1 MCIQVALA
9 FPRELL
15 AAASRE
21 LELANACGLYRRR
34 GAVTGAVTGCGDTN
48 RPQVGASRGS
58 PNASTLAAARRMA
71 TGPGHEPVATLAP
84 TADASNDVEWTGEMD
99 TAILMAAS
107 RGGANASTWA
117 TLVLPRGPCAGT
129 TNAQVAERF
138 AFLCERA
145 KTQPCSQEKEKA
157 EKNTVWL
164 DALVSPTRP
173 ATGGPDEGFVTP
185 IVPHKAHTPSPT
197 PPPRH
202 PPPPRPLSRRNEEAV
217 GPRPSGTSGDVY
229 FWLFLV
235 IFLVYFWLFL
245 VISVW
250 AM

>member
-1 MCIQVALA
+1 MALA

-34 GAVTGAVTGCGDTN
+34 GAVTGAVTGGGDTN
-48 RPQVGASRGS
+48 RPQVGTPRGS

-71 TGPGHEPVATLAP
+71 TGPGHEPVTAAP
-84 TADASNDVEWTGEMD
+84 TAELTNVEWTGEMD

-107 RGGANASTWA
+107 RRGANASTWA
-117 TLVLPRGPCAGT
+117 TLVLARGPCAGT

-145 KTQPCSQEKEKA
+145 KTQQCSQEKEQTKA

-185 IVPHKAHTPSPT
+185 IVPHKAHTCLLYTSPSP
-197 PPPRH
+197 RDQ
-202 PPPPRPLSRRNEEAV
+202 RGSRM
-217 GPRPSGTSGDVY
+217 PSS
-229 FWLFLV
+229 
-235 IFLVYFWLFL
+235 
-245 VISVW
+245 
-250 AM
+250 A

>member
-1 MCIQVALA
+1 MALA

-34 GAVTGAVTGCGDTN
+34 GAVTGAVTGGGDTN
-48 RPQVGASRGS
+48 RPQVGTPRGS

-71 TGPGHEPVATLAP
+71 TGPGHEPVTTQAP
-84 TADASNDVEWTGEMD
+84 TAELSNSVEWTGEMD

-107 RGGANASTWA
+107 RRGANASTWA

-145 KTQPCSQEKEKA
+145 KTQPCSQEKEQTKA

-173 ATGGPDEGFVTP
+173 ATGAPDEGFVTP
-185 IVPHKAHTPSPT
+185 IVYPKAHTPSPT
-197 PPPRH
+197 PPRAT
-202 PPPPRPLSRRNEEAV
+202 PPAPTPQQKERRGSRTPPLGYKRYV
-217 GPRPSGTSGDVY
+217 H

-235 IFLVYFWLFL
+235 IFGYFWLF
-245 VISVW
+245 W
-250 AM
+250 

>member
-34 GAVTGAVTGCGDTN
+34 GAITGAVTGGGDTN
-48 RPQVGASRGS
+48 RPQVGTPRGS
-58 PNASTLAAARRMA
+58 LNASTLAAARRMA
-71 TGPGHEPVATLAP
+71 TGPGHEPVAAAP
-84 TADASNDVEWTGEMD
+84 TADSLNNVEWTGEMD

-107 RGGANASTWA
+107 RRGANASTWA

-145 KTQPCSQEKEKA
+145 KTQPCSQEKEK
-157 EKNTVWL
+157 NTVWL

-173 ATGGPDEGFVTP
+173 ATGAPAEGFVTP
-185 IVPHKAHTPSPT
+185 IVYPKAHTPSPT
-197 PPPRH
+197 HPRATPPAPTPQQKERRGSRT
-202 PPPPRPLSRRNEEAV
+202 PPLGYKR
-217 GPRPSGTSGDVY
+217 
-229 FWLFLV
+229 
-235 IFLVYFWLFL
+235 
-245 VISVW
+245 
-250 AM
+250 

>member
-1 MCIQVALA
+1 
-9 FPRELL
+9 
-15 AAASRE
+15 
-21 LELANACGLYRRR
+21 
-34 GAVTGAVTGCGDTN
+34 
-48 RPQVGASRGS
+48 
-58 PNASTLAAARRMA
+58 
-71 TGPGHEPVATLAP
+71 
-84 TADASNDVEWTGEMD
+84 MD

-129 TNAQVAERF
+129 TNAQVAARF

-145 KTQPCSQEKEKA
+145 KTQPCSQEKEQTKA

-197 PPPRH
+197 PPRAT
-202 PPPPRPLSRRNEEAV
+202 PPAPTPQQKERRGSRTPPLGYKRY
-217 GPRPSGTSGDVY
+217 VY

-235 IFLVYFWLFL
+235 IFGYF
-245 VISVW
+245 
-250 AM
+250 

>member
-1 MCIQVALA
+1 MALA

-34 GAVTGAVTGCGDTN
+34 GAVTGAVTGGGDAN
-48 RPQVGASRGS
+48 RPQVGTPRGS

-71 TGPGHEPVATLAP
+71 TGPGHEPVTAAP
-84 TADASNDVEWTGEMD
+84 TADCSNDVEWTGEMD

-107 RGGANASTWA
+107 RRGANAYTWA
-117 TLVLPRGPCAGT
+117 TLVLPRGPCAGA

-145 KTQPCSQEKEKA
+145 KTQPCSQEQTKA

-185 IVPHKAHTPSPT
+185 IMPHKAHTPSPT
-197 PPPRH
+197 PPRAT
-202 PPPPRPLSRRNEEAV
+202 PPAPTPQQKERRGSRTPPLGYKRY
-217 GPRPSGTSGDVY
+217 VY
-229 FWLFLV
+229 FW
-235 IFLVYFWLFL
+235 
-245 VISVW
+245 
-250 AM
+250 

>member
-1 MCIQVALA
+1 MWRYQPSPGGGI
-9 FPRELL
+9 PRVTQRVH
-15 AAASRE
+15 AGRRAQDGDGSRS
-21 LELANACGLYRRR
+21 R
-34 GAVTGAVTGCGDTN
+34 TGRDC
-48 RPQVGASRGS
+48 
-58 PNASTLAAARRMA
+58 L
-71 TGPGHEPVATLAP
+71 P

-145 KTQPCSQEKEKA
+145 KTQPCSQEKENKA

-185 IVPHKAHTPSPT
+185 IVSPQGPHAVPY

-202 PPPPRPLSRRNEEAV
+202 PPRPDPSAEGTKRQSDPASRVQAV
-217 GPRPSGTSGDVY
+217 TFIFGY
-229 FWLFLV
+229 FWLFFWYFFV
-235 IFLVYFWLFL
+235 IFFGLFL

>member
-1 MCIQVALA
+1 VALA

-34 GAVTGAVTGCGDTN
+34 GAVTGAVTGGGDTN
-48 RPQVGASRGS
+48 RPQVGTSRGS

-71 TGPGHEPVATLAP
+71 TGPGHEALVATAP
-84 TADASNDVEWTGEMD
+84 TPELLTNVEWTGEMD

-107 RGGANASTWA
+107 RRGANASTWA
-117 TLVLPRGPCAGT
+117 TLVIPRGPCAGW

-145 KTQPCSQEKEKA
+145 KTQPCSQEKEQTKA

-173 ATGGPDEGFVTP
+173 AAGGPDEGFVTP

-197 PPPRH
+197 PPAP
-202 PPPPRPLSRRNEEAV
+202 PPPPRHLSRRNEEAV
-217 GPRPSGTSGDVY
+217 EPRLSGTSGTFIFGN

-235 IFLVYFWLFL
+235 IFGYFW
-245 VISVW
+245 
-250 AM
+250 

>member
-1 MCIQVALA
+1 M

-34 GAVTGAVTGCGDTN
+34 GAVTGAVTGGGDTN
-48 RPQVGASRGS
+48 RPQVGTPRGS
-58 PNASTLAAARRMA
+58 LNASTLAAARRMA
-71 TGPGHEPVATLAP
+71 TGPGHEPVAAAP
-84 TADASNDVEWTGEMD
+84 TADSLNNVEWTGEMD

-107 RGGANASTWA
+107 RRGANASTWA

-145 KTQPCSQEKEKA
+145 KTQPCSQEKEK
-157 EKNTVWL
+157 NTVWL

-173 ATGGPDEGFVTP
+173 ATGAPAEGFVTP
-185 IVPHKAHTPSPT
+185 IVYPKAHTPSPT
-197 PPPRH
+197 PPAP

-217 GPRPSGTSGDVY
+217 GPRLSGTSGEFIFGY

-235 IFLVYFWLFL
+235 IL
-245 VISVW
+245 VISVYFR
-250 AM
+250 MGN

>member
-1 MCIQVALA
+1 MCIQVALV

-34 GAVTGAVTGCGDTN
+34 GAVTGAVTGGGDTN
-48 RPQVGASRGS
+48 RPQVGTPRGS
-58 PNASTLAAARRMA
+58 LNASTLAAARRMA
-71 TGPGHEPVATLAP
+71 TGPGHEPVAAAP
-84 TADASNDVEWTGEMD
+84 TADSLNNVEWTGEMD

-107 RGGANASTWA
+107 RRGANASTWA

-145 KTQPCSQEKEKA
+145 KTQPCSQEKEK
-157 EKNTVWL
+157 NTVWL

-173 ATGGPDEGFVTP
+173 ATGAPAEGFVTP
-185 IVPHKAHTPSPT
+185 IVYPKAHTPSPT
-197 PPPRH
+197 PPRADPSAEGTKRQSD
-202 PPPPRPLSRRNEEAV
+202 PASRVQAV
-217 GPRPSGTSGDVY
+217 S
-229 FWLFLV
+229 LFLV
-235 IFLVYFWLFL
+235 IL
-245 VISVW
+245 VISVYFR
-250 AM
+250 MGN

>member
-1 MCIQVALA
+1 
-9 FPRELL
+9 
-15 AAASRE
+15 
-21 LELANACGLYRRR
+21 
-34 GAVTGAVTGCGDTN
+34 
-48 RPQVGASRGS
+48 
-58 PNASTLAAARRMA
+58 
-71 TGPGHEPVATLAP
+71 
-84 TADASNDVEWTGEMD
+84 MD

-107 RGGANASTWA
+107 RRGANASTWA
-117 TLVLPRGPCAGT
+117 TLVIPRGPCAGW

-145 KTQPCSQEKEKA
+145 KTQPCSQEKEQTKA

-173 ATGGPDEGFVTP
+173 AAGGPDEGFVTP

-202 PPPPRPLSRRNEEAV
+202 PPRPDTSAEGTKRQSNPAPRVQAV
-217 GPRPSGTSGDVY
+217 RLFLVIFGY

-235 IFLVYFWLFL
+235 IFGYFWLFL
-245 VISVW
+245 VISVYFR
-250 AM
+250 MGNVTDVVFYLYLQG

>member
-1 MCIQVALA
+1 
-9 FPRELL
+9 
-15 AAASRE
+15 
-21 LELANACGLYRRR
+21 
-34 GAVTGAVTGCGDTN
+34 
-48 RPQVGASRGS
+48 
-58 PNASTLAAARRMA
+58 
-71 TGPGHEPVATLAP
+71 
-84 TADASNDVEWTGEMD
+84 MD

-129 TNAQVAERF
+129 TNAQVAARF

-145 KTQPCSQEKEKA
+145 KTQPCSQEKEQTKA

-197 PPPRH
+197 PPRAT
-202 PPPPRPLSRRNEEAV
+202 PPRPDPSAEGTKRQSDPASRVQAV
-217 GPRPSGTSGDVY
+217 RLFLVIFGY

-235 IFLVYFWLFL
+235 IFGYFW
-245 VISVW
+245 
-250 AM
+250 

>member
-1 MCIQVALA
+1 MCIQVALV

-34 GAVTGAVTGCGDTN
+34 GAVTGAVTGGGDTN
-48 RPQVGASRGS
+48 RPQVGTPRGS
-58 PNASTLAAARRMA
+58 LNASTLAAARRMA
-71 TGPGHEPVATLAP
+71 TGPGHEPVAAAP
-84 TADASNDVEWTGEMD
+84 TADSLNNVEWTGEMD

-107 RGGANASTWA
+107 RRGANASTWA

-145 KTQPCSQEKEKA
+145 KTQPCSQEKEK
-157 EKNTVWL
+157 NTVWL

-173 ATGGPDEGFVTP
+173 ATGAPAEGFVTP
-185 IVPHKAHTPSPT
+185 IVYPKAHTPSPT
-197 PPPRH
+197 PPRAT
-202 PPPPRPLSRRNEEAV
+202 PPAPTPQQKERRGSRTPPLGYKR
-217 GPRPSGTSGDVY
+217 
-229 FWLFLV
+229 
-235 IFLVYFWLFL
+235 
-245 VISVW
+245 
-250 AM
+250 

>member
-1 MCIQVALA
+1 MALA

-48 RPQVGASRGS
+48 RPQVGTPRGS

-71 TGPGHEPVATLAP
+71 TGPGHEPVAAAP
-84 TADASNDVEWTGEMD
+84 TADSLNNVEWTGEMD

-107 RGGANASTWA
+107 RRGANASTWA

-145 KTQPCSQEKEKA
+145 KTQPCSQEKEK
-157 EKNTVWL
+157 NTVWL

-173 ATGGPDEGFVTP
+173 ATGAPAEGFVTP
-185 IVPHKAHTPSPT
+185 IVYPKAHTPSPT
-197 PPPRH
+197 PPRAT
-202 PPPPRPLSRRNEEAV
+202 PPAPTPQQKERRGSRTPPLGYKR
-217 GPRPSGTSGDVY
+217 
-229 FWLFLV
+229 
-235 IFLVYFWLFL
+235 
-245 VISVW
+245 
-250 AM
+250 

>member
-1 MCIQVALA
+1 
-9 FPRELL
+9 
-15 AAASRE
+15 
-21 LELANACGLYRRR
+21 
-34 GAVTGAVTGCGDTN
+34 
-48 RPQVGASRGS
+48 
-58 PNASTLAAARRMA
+58 MA
-71 TGPGHEPVATLAP
+71 TGPGHEALVATAP
-84 TADASNDVEWTGEMD
+84 TPELLTNVEWTGEMD

-107 RGGANASTWA
+107 RRGANASTWA
-117 TLVLPRGPCAGT
+117 TLVIPRGPCAGW

-145 KTQPCSQEKEKA
+145 KTQPCSQEKEQTKA

-173 ATGGPDEGFVTP
+173 AAGGPDEGFVTP

-197 PPPRH
+197 PPRAT
-202 PPPPRPLSRRNEEAV
+202 PPALTPQQKERRGSRTPPLGYKRC
-217 GPRPSGTSGDVY
+217 VY

-235 IFLVYFWLFL
+235 IFGYFWLFL
-245 VISVW
+245 VSFGYFWLFPFISAW

>member
-1 MCIQVALA
+1 MCVLCIQVALA

-48 RPQVGASRGS
+48 RPQVGTPRGS

-71 TGPGHEPVATLAP
+71 TGPDHEPAP
-84 TADASNDVEWTGEMD
+84 TSELTNVEWTGEMD

-107 RGGANASTWA
+107 RRGANASTWA

-129 TNAQVAERF
+129 TNAQVAARF

-145 KTQPCSQEKEKA
+145 KTQPCSQEKEQTKA

-173 ATGGPDEGFVTP
+173 ATGGAD
-185 IVPHKAHTPSPT
+185 PSMFLY
-197 PPPRH
+197 
-202 PPPPRPLSRRNEEAV
+202 LSDRYV
-217 GPRPSGTSGDVY
+217 
-229 FWLFLV
+229 
-235 IFLVYFWLFL
+235 
-245 VISVW
+245 
-250 AM
+250 

>member
-1 MCIQVALA
+1 M

-34 GAVTGAVTGCGDTN
+34 GAVTGAVTGGGDTN
-48 RPQVGASRGS
+48 RPQVGTPRGS
-58 PNASTLAAARRMA
+58 LNASTLAAARRMA
-71 TGPGHEPVATLAP
+71 TGPGHEPVAAAP
-84 TADASNDVEWTGEMD
+84 TADSLNNVEWTGEMD

-107 RGGANASTWA
+107 RRGANASTWA

-145 KTQPCSQEKEKA
+145 KTQPCSQEKEK
-157 EKNTVWL
+157 NTVWL

-173 ATGGPDEGFVTP
+173 ATGAPAEGFVTP
-185 IVPHKAHTPSPT
+185 IVYPKAHTPSPT
-197 PPPRH
+197 PPRAT
-202 PPPPRPLSRRNEEAV
+202 PPAPTPQQKERRGSRTPPLGYKRY
-217 GPRPSGTSGDVY
+217 VY
-229 FWLFLV
+229 FW
-235 IFLVYFWLFL
+235 
-245 VISVW
+245 
-250 AM
+250 